1 MLIVS
6 VKWVVRSALVS
17 PSLNQLTKIS
27 HGCVLNLLYPR
38 WQIMNFRPQ
47 NRFFFFT
54 KNIENFLDRLLK
66 NRSFLAHYITDCKN
80 SYLQAIDRLHFNLD
94 PILYTFRSLFYWDT
108 WYNFCCERCCWSI
121 WGVATEQDNRVRQ
134 RRRRPGS
141 VRIPLYAVEMY
152 FDYYEIRLSDVPDG
166 ENLCPASVSCN
177 PG

>member
-1 MLIVS
+1 MSIVS
-6 VKWVVRSALVS
+6 VRRIEGNALLF
-17 PSLNQLTKIS
+17 PFLNQPTMIS
-27 HGCVLNLLYPR
+27 SWCVLNRSHPPKYMINEFYTPKSSS
-38 WQIMNFRPQ
+38 
-47 NRFFFFT
+47 FFT
-54 KNIENFLDRLLK
+54 KNIENFLNWLLQ
-66 NRSFLAHYITDCKN
+66 NRSFLAHFITDCKN
-80 SYLQAIDRLHFNLD
+80 WYLQAIDRLHFNLD
-94 PILYTFRSLFYWDT
+94 PLLCTFLFYWDT